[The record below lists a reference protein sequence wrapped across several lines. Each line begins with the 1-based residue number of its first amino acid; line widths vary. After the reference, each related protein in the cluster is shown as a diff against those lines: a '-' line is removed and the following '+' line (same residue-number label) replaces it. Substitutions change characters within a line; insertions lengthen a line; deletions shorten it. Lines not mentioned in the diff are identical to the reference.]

1 LTPAGAAVF
10 FKPAVAYSRQV
21 LPLPSPPPAFRLT
34 PQRAAVRDVV
44 RQAQDHPTAREVY
57 QRVRH
62 RAPGIGFATV
72 YRALN
77 LLADHGQVLEL
88 QLGDEA
94 VARYDGNVARH
105 DHVVCNPCGAVAD
118 VSVELP
124 AHVTIEATAASGFA
138 VDAYEL
144 RFSGRCP
151 SCSD

>member
-1 LTPAGAAVF
+1 
-10 FKPAVAYSRQV
+10 V
-21 LPLPSPPPAFRLT
+21 LDT
-34 PQRAAVRDVV
+34 VR
-44 RQAQDHPTAREVY
+44 RAQDHPTARDVY
-57 QRVRH
+57 QRVR
-62 RAPGIGFATV
+62 RRVPGIGFATV

-105 DHVVCNPCGAVAD
+105 DHVVCSRCGAVAD

-124 AHVTIEATAASGFA
+124 EHATVEATAASGFA
-138 VDAYEL
+138 VDSYEL

-151 SCSD
+151 SCSA

>member
-1 LTPAGAAVF
+1 M
-10 FKPAVAYSRQV
+10 
-21 LPLPSPPPAFRLT
+21 PSPPAAFRLT

-77 LLADHGQVLEL
+77 LLADHSQVLEL

>member
-1 LTPAGAAVF
+1 M
-10 FKPAVAYSRQV
+10 
-21 LPLPSPPPAFRLT
+21 PSLPPAFRVT
-34 PQRAAVRDVV
+34 PQRAAVLDVV
-44 RQAQDHPTAREVY
+44 RQAHDHPTAREVY
-57 QRVRH
+57 QRVRR

-77 LLADHGQVLEL
+77 LLAKHGQVLEL

-105 DHVVCNPCGAVAD
+105 DHVVCTRCGAVAD
-118 VSVELP
+118 VSVDLRD
-124 AHVTIEATAASGFA
+124 HITVEAAAASGFA

-151 SCSD
+151 SCT

>member
-1 LTPAGAAVF
+1 
-10 FKPAVAYSRQV
+10 V
-21 LPLPSPPPAFRLT
+21 L
-34 PQRAAVRDVV
+34 DVV
-44 RQAQDHPTAREVY
+44 RHARDHPTARDVY

-62 RAPGIGFATV
+62 RVPGVGFATV

-94 VARYDGNVARH
+94 VARYDGNVSRH
-105 DHVVCNPCGAVAD
+105 DHVICSNCGAVAD
-118 VSVELP
+118 VRVELP
-124 AHVTIEATAASGFA
+124 GRVTVEATVASGFT

-151 SCSD
+151 SCSA

>member
-1 LTPAGAAVF
+1 
-10 FKPAVAYSRQV
+10 
-21 LPLPSPPPAFRLT
+21 LPSPPAAFRLT

>member
-1 LTPAGAAVF
+1 M
-10 FKPAVAYSRQV
+10 
-21 LPLPSPPPAFRLT
+21 PSPPAAFRLT

>member
-1 LTPAGAAVF
+1 MPSGPA
-10 FKPAVAYSRQV
+10 
-21 LPLPSPPPAFRLT
+21 AFRLT
-34 PQRAAVRDVV
+34 PQRAAVLDVV
-44 RQAQDHPTAREVY
+44 RHARDHPTARDVY

-62 RAPGIGFATV
+62 RVPGVGFATV

-94 VARYDGNVARH
+94 VARYDGNVSRH
-105 DHVVCNPCGAVAD
+105 DHVICSNCGAVAD
-118 VSVELP
+118 VRVELP
-124 AHVTIEATAASGFA
+124 GRVTVEATVASGFT

-151 SCSD
+151 SCSA

>member
-1 LTPAGAAVF
+1 
-10 FKPAVAYSRQV
+10 
-21 LPLPSPPPAFRLT
+21 
-34 PQRAAVRDVV
+34 VRDVV

-88 QLGDEA
+88 QLGEEA

>member
-1 LTPAGAAVF
+1 MSSASA
-10 FKPAVAYSRQV
+10 
-21 LPLPSPPPAFRLT
+21 AFRLT
-34 PQRAAVRDVV
+34 PQRAAVLDTV
-44 RQAQDHPTAREVY
+44 RRAQDHPTARGVY
-57 QRVRH
+57 QRVR
-62 RAPGIGFATV
+62 RRVPGIGFATV

-105 DHVVCNPCGAVAD
+105 DHVVCSRCGAVAD

-124 AHVTIEATAASGFA
+124 EHATVEATAASGFA
-138 VDAYEL
+138 VDSYEL

-151 SCSD
+151 SCTD

>member
-1 LTPAGAAVF
+1 
-10 FKPAVAYSRQV
+10 V
-21 LPLPSPPPAFRLT
+21 L
-34 PQRAAVRDVV
+34 DVV
-44 RQAQDHPTAREVY
+44 RQAHDHPTAREVY
-57 QRVRH
+57 QRVRR

-77 LLADHGQVLEL
+77 LLAKHGQVLEL

-105 DHVVCNPCGAVAD
+105 DHVVCTRCGAVAD
-118 VSVELP
+118 VSVDLRD
-124 AHVTIEATAASGFA
+124 HITVEAAAASGFA

-151 SCSD
+151 SCT

>member
-1 LTPAGAAVF
+1 M
-10 FKPAVAYSRQV
+10 
-21 LPLPSPPPAFRLT
+21 PSPPAAFRLT
-34 PQRAAVRDVV
+34 PQRGAVRDVV